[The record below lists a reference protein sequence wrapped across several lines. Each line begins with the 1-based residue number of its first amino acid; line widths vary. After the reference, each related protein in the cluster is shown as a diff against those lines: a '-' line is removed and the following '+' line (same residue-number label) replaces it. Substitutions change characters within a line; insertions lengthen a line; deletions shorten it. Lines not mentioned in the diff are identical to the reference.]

1 MQQVARNKSS
11 LLLKII
17 LQNAQK
23 FQVFTKTIKAES
35 YYKSKQVAWKNSSL
49 LLNITLRST
58 QKFQVFTK
66 TIKPESYSKLLE
78 IIQV

>member
-1 MQQVARNKSS
+1 MQQVAWNKSS

-23 FQVFTKTIKAES
+23 LQLFTKTIKAQS
-35 YYKSKQVAWKNSSL
+35 YYKFKHVAVNKSSL

-58 QKFQVFTK
+58 QKLQVFAKKIK
-66 TIKPESYSKLLE
+66 TESYS
-78 IIQV
+78 